1 MGWIWHENSKF
12 EFGWFLVRQSLGI
25 RKRLESNK
33 ESSHYLSSND
43 QSFANEHQ
51 SAFLFVNVQNTF
63 LIANGE
69 EIADFNQLPVSPQQ
83 TDVVYDGSN
92 GRAWIWDIAFDYQ
105 VRQQFYADFKFFS
118 ILFRKK
124 FLWSC
129 TPDFPLKRN
138 ITIITLDGATN
149 SCNGSIHNWFLRVLG
164 SRKLLVNFRDLHSV
178 FKYHQ
183 KVSSNFI
190 WIFAP
195 KKRS

>member
-1 MGWIWHENSKF
+1 MGWIWHGNSKF
-12 EFGWFLVRQSLGI
+12 QFWWFLVRKWWRI

-51 SAFLFVNVQNTF
+51 SAFLSKVQNTF

-183 KVSSNFI
+183 NVSSNFF
-190 WIFAP
+190 WFFAP

>member
-1 MGWIWHENSKF
+1 MERNDWDKKRRKNQINNHIHIWV
-12 EFGWFLVRQSLGI
+12 EFGTEIQSFFWFENDDESGNVQ
-25 RKRLESNK
+25 ESNK

-51 SAFLFVNVQNTF
+51 SAFLSKVQNTF

-124 FLWSC
+124 FL
-129 TPDFPLKRN
+129 
-138 ITIITLDGATN
+138 
-149 SCNGSIHNWFLRVLG
+149 
-164 SRKLLVNFRDLHSV
+164 
-178 FKYHQ
+178 
-183 KVSSNFI
+183 
-190 WIFAP
+190 
-195 KKRS
+195 